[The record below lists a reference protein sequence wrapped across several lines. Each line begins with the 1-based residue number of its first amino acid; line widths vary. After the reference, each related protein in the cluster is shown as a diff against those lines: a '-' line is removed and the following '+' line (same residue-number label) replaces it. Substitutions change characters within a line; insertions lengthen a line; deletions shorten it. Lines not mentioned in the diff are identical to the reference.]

1 MKDDRHYDEQNI
13 YQIRV
18 QGILDAGWSDWFDRL
33 TIIPQVNGETL
44 LTGVVVDQSALYGLL
59 NKMRDIG
66 LTLLSINRAKNNPQ
80 QTIGRSDVPDQGE
93 D

>member
-18 QGILDAGWSDWFDRL
+18 QGILDEGWSDWFDRL

>member
-18 QGILDAGWSDWFDRL
+18 QGILDERWSDWFDRL

-59 NKMRDIG
+59 NKMRDMG